1 MAINWYPGHMNKAR
15 REIAKAMPKVNLII
29 EVLDA
34 RIPFSSENPLV
45 EGLRGDTPC
54 IKVLNKA
61 DLADPEETD
70 RWMAHFERQEGVSAV
85 ALNGLEKK
93 RVKALIPLANSLL
106 PADRAKGKTVTTMI
120 LGIPNVGK
128 STIINTLAGR
138 VVAKTGNKPA
148 VTKIQQR
155 IYIGHS
161 FSLLD
166 TPGFLWPKLSP
177 PSCGYKL
184 AVTGA
189 IRDAVVS
196 FEDLAFYAVR
206 VLADEYP
213 EELKKRYK
221 LSEVPETEMEI
232 LEAIAS
238 KRGCIGRGGIVN
250 LQKVSELLI
259 LEFRRGSLGRVSLE
273 SPTSIAKERERLAAE
288 PEPSKS

>member
-288 PEPSKS
+288 PESSKS

>member
-1 MAINWYPGHMNKAR
+1 MAINWFPGHMNKAR
-15 REIAKAMPKVNLII
+15 REIAKAMGKVQLII

-45 EGLRGDTPC
+45 PTLRGDTPC
-54 IKVLNKA
+54 IKVLNKK
-61 DLADPEETD
+61 DLADPAVTEE
-70 RWMAHFERQEGVSAV
+70 WMRRLEKEPGVTAV

-93 RVKALIPLANSLL
+93 TVKALVPMGKALL
-106 PADRAKGKTVTTMI
+106 PADRSKNKTVTTMI

-138 VVAKTGNKPA
+138 TIAKTGNKPA
-148 VTKIQQR
+148 VTKMQQR
-155 IYIGHS
+155 IYIDHS
-161 FSLLD
+161 FALLD

-196 FEDLAFYAVR
+196 FEDFAFYAIAYAAR
-206 VLADEYP
+206 HYP
-213 EELKKRYK
+213 EQICARYK
-221 LSEVPETEMEI
+221 LDGLPDEEMQI
-232 LEAIAS
+232 LEAIAQ

-259 LEFRRGSLGRVSLE
+259 REIRQGSIGRLSFETPAEVDE
-273 SPTSIAKERERLAAE
+273 EQRLLQQDA
-288 PEPSKS
+288 

>member
-1 MAINWYPGHMNKAR
+1 MNKAR
-15 REIAKAMPKVNLII
+15 REIAKAMGKVQLII

-45 EGLRGDTPC
+45 PDLRGDTPC
-54 IKVLNKA
+54 IKVLNKK
-61 DLADPEETD
+61 DLADPAITEQ
-70 RWMAHFERQEGVSAV
+70 WMRRLEKEPGVTAV
-85 ALNGLEKK
+85 ALNGLESKA
-93 RVKALIPLANSLL
+93 VKALVPMGKALL
-106 PADRAKGKTVTTMI
+106 PADRSKSKTVTTMI

-138 VVAKTGNKPA
+138 TIAKTGNKPA
-148 VTKIQQR
+148 VTKMQQR
-155 IYIGHS
+155 IYIDHS
-161 FSLLD
+161 FALLD

-196 FEDLAFYAVR
+196 FEDLAFYAIAYAAR
-206 VLADEYP
+206 RYP
-213 EELKKRYK
+213 DQICARYK
-221 LSEVPETEMEI
+221 LQGLPEEEIEI
-232 LEAIAS
+232 LEAIAQ

-259 LEFRRGSLGRVSLE
+259 REIRQGSIGRLSFETPAEVDE
-273 SPTSIAKERERLAAE
+273 EQRLLA
-288 PEPSKS
+288 